1 MLAEKSLC
9 GIRIGHT
16 STNTPLNDAA
26 WMKKFVDG
34 PTSAIRIPPIAGP
47 MIRVIWNAALFSAI
61 AFIMSTRSTEFATS
75 ACRIGLFIA
84 QPAPN
89 MNVNT
94 NRCSTRRYGDDTSSA
109 NTSPSSARYA
119 CVTIS
124 SFRRSIRSDST
135 PLIGPAIRNGIP
147 RTPAT
152 VPVNSASPVRS
163 YASHPIVTCCTQF
176 PALATSV
183 LAHSKR

>member
-1 MLAEKSLC
+1 MRS
-9 GIRIGHT
+9 GHT
-16 STNTPLNDAA
+16 NTNTPVKDAA
-26 WMKKFVDG
+26 WMKKFVEG

-61 AFIMSTRSTEFATS
+61 AFIMSSRSTEFATS
-75 ACRIGLFIA
+75 ACRMGLFIA
-84 QPAPN
+84 HPAPN

-94 NRCSTRRYGDDTSSA
+94 NRCSTRKYGDDTRNA
-109 NTSPSSARYA
+109 NTSPSSAKYA
-119 CVTIS
+119 CVNIS

-152 VPVNSASPVRS
+152 VPVSSASPVRS
-163 YASHPIVTCCTQF
+163 YASQPIVTCCTQF

-183 LAHSKR
+183 DVHSKR